1 MAIDVSQMALA
12 QRLKE
17 TVSVTRVDL
26 DNDPTGNTTVS
37 VAVAVEVVIAPATA
51 QGDRVEG
58 TGLVTIQGYYQGL
71 MLTPNANIQVG
82 DIFTRG
88 ASLTPNVLYVADEPF
103 SVAGVQWMNLRT
115 TRQTRA

>member
-1 MAIDVSQMALA
+1 MAIDVAQMALA

-17 TVSVTRVDL
+17 SVAVTRTDL
-26 DNDPTGNTTVS
+26 GTNTTVS

-58 TGLVTIQGYYQGL
+58 TGLVTIQGYYQGF
-71 MLTPNANIQVG
+71 MLTPNANINVG
-82 DIFTRG
+82 DILTRG